1 MKVINNKT
9 APNPGFNS
17 FGQEHLANRIRE
29 KIITVKK
36 YIIKNNIRISDDNVS
51 RSISRI
57 LACTRQHI
65 NNNTNEVSLILNN
78 TEAVVNRS
86 HYMTSSDKL
95 NQNMKQLRNDYSNVI
110 RYLKSHNINPNHRI
124 FITSLCIASA
134 LLLAFF
140 AIVTAV
146 LLTTPASVFVII
158 PTAFLAEF
166 SFGGSM
172 MAFVNSFSHS
182 KICDYGLKV

>member
-17 FGQEHLANRIRE
+17 FGQEHSANGIRE
-29 KIITVKK
+29 NIITVNK

-65 NNNTNEVSLILNN
+65 NNNPKEVSLILN
-78 TEAVVNRS
+78 TKAVVNRS

-110 RYLKSHNINPNHRI
+110 RYLKSHNINPNYRI
-124 FITSLCIASA
+124 FITSLCIAPV

-158 PTAFLAEF
+158 LTAILTAL
-166 SFGGSM
+166 SLSGSM
-172 MAFVNSFSHS
+172 LAFVTSFSHS
-182 KICDYGLKV
+182 KICDYGLEL